1 MTTTKIIIYTP
12 RHIPVE
18 VIESFQVNDQT
29 LVVIKA
35 ISGQPFAD
43 GAKTTTK
50 TAYRTVNRNELE
62 ACTCT
67 PRDEIGCRACRKA
80 IQEKYGDDIPFES

>member
-1 MTTTKIIIYTP
+1 MSTTKIIIYTP
-12 RHIPVE
+12 RQIPVE
-18 VIESFQVNDQT
+18 VIESFQVNDQI

-50 TAYRTVNRNELE
+50 TAYRTVKRSELE
-62 ACTCT
+62 ECTCT
-67 PRDEIGCRACRKA
+67 PRDEMACRVCRQA
-80 IQEKYGDDIPFES
+80 IREKYGDDIPF